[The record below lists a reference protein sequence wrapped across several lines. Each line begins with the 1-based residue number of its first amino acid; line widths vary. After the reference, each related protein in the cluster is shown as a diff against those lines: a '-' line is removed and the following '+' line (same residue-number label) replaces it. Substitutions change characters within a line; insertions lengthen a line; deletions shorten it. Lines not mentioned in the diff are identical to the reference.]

1 MNLSRKKLIQY
12 GIIAILVLFILIYP
26 VQIYNIFLNI
36 IGVAMPLILGAVLAY
51 VLNILCVKLE
61 KYFFPNTKIK
71 ILQKSRRGLVIL
83 TTLVIVTLVMVGVFR
98 LVLPQFFNALGDFFK
113 NIPSFVSGLSDLLE
127 KINHNSVISDQL
139 ESMNIDWSS
148 VQSKVMKYL
157 TSGVGGIFG
166 STFKIVT
173 GITKGFIN
181 FILAL
186 TFAIY
191 ILATKEKLSCQVKKM
206 AQAYMKKEHIQK
218 VKYVVDIADDMF
230 SHFIAGQVTE
240 AIILGS
246 LCSLGMLIF
255 RFPYALSVGAF
266 VSITALIPI
275 LGAWLGGIVGFLL
288 IAVKSPIE
296 AVFFIIFLL
305 VLQQFESNVIYP
317 RVVGTSIG
325 LPGIW
330 VLASITV
337 GGGLGGI
344 VGMLL
349 GVPVAATIYQLL
361 KNDTNRRLN
370 GIEKVK

>member
-1 MNLSRKKLIQY
+1 MKISKKD
-12 GIIAILVLFILIYP
+12 IIKYSIIGVLLLFILIYP
-26 VQIYNIFLNI
+26 VKIYG
-36 IGVAMPLILGAVLAY
+36 GVMNLLGVLMPLILGAVMAY

-83 TTLVIVTLVMVGVFR
+83 STLIIVSLVLAGVFW
-98 LVLPQFFNALGDFFK
+98 LVLPQFFSALSNFFK
-113 NIPSFVSGLSDLLE
+113 YIPSFINDLSDLFE
-127 KINHNSVISDQL
+127 KINHNSFVSDQI

-148 VQSKVMKYL
+148 IQAKVMKYL
-157 TSGVGGIFG
+157 TSGVGGVFG
-166 STFKIVT
+166 STFKIVS
-173 GITKGFIN
+173 GITKGFVN

-191 ILATKEKLSCQVKKM
+191 ILATKEKLGRQVKKLM
-206 AQAYMKKEHIQK
+206 NAYMTKKHIKK
-218 VKYVVDIADDMF
+218 VNYVLHVTNNMF
-230 SHFIAGQVTE
+230 SSFIAGQVTE

-246 LCSLGMLIF
+246 LCAIGMLIF
-255 RFPYALSVGAF
+255 RLPYALSVGAF
-266 VSITALIPI
+266 ISITALIPI

-288 IAVKSPIE
+288 IAVESPIK
-296 AVFFIIFLL
+296 AVFFVIFIL

-330 VLASITV
+330 VLAAITV
-337 GGGLGGI
+337 GGGLNGI

-349 GVPVAATIYQLL
+349 GVPVAATIYQLV
-361 KNDTNRRLN
+361 KNDSNRRLN
-370 GIEKVK
+370 EVEKVE

>member
-1 MNLSRKKLIQY
+1 MKLSRKKLIQY
-12 GIIAILVLFILIYP
+12 GIIIVLVLFILIYP
-26 VQIYNIFLNI
+26 VEIYNIFLNI
-36 IGVAMPLILGAVLAY
+36 LGVAMPLILGAVLAY

-71 ILQKSRRGLVIL
+71 ILQKSRRALVIL

-98 LVLPQFFNALGDFFK
+98 LVLPQFFNALADFFK
-113 NIPSFVSGLSDLLE
+113 NIPSFFEGLSALLE

-157 TSGVGGIFG
+157 TSGMGGVFG

-173 GITKGFIN
+173 GITKGFVN

-191 ILATKEKLSCQVKKM
+191 ILATKEKLGRQIKRL
-206 AQAYMKKEHIQK
+206 AHAYLKNEHIQK

-246 LCSLGMLIF
+246 LCSLGMIIF

-296 AVFFIIFLL
+296 AVFFIVFLL

>member
-12 GIIAILVLFILIYP
+12 GIIIVLALFILIYP
-26 VQIYNIFLNI
+26 VQIYNIFLKI
-36 IGVAMPLILGAVLAY
+36 FGIAMPLILGAVMAY

-83 TTLVIVTLVMVGVFR
+83 STLVIVTLVMTGVFR
-98 LVLPQFFNALGDFFK
+98 LVLPQFFNALADFFK
-113 NIPSFVSGLSDLLE
+113 NIPSFVDGLSKLLE
-127 KINHNSVISDQL
+127 KINHNSVVSDQL
-139 ESMNIDWSS
+139 ESLNIDWSS
-148 VQSKVMKYL
+148 IQSRVMKYL
-157 TSGVGGIFG
+157 TSGVGGVFG

-173 GITKGFIN
+173 GITKGFVN

-191 ILATKEKLSCQVKKM
+191 ILATKEKLASQFKKL
-206 AQAYMKKEHIQK
+206 ANAYMKESYLKK
-218 VKYVVDIADDMF
+218 VNYVIGIADNMF

-296 AVFFIIFLL
+296 AIFFIIFLL

-370 GIEKVK
+370 TAEKVK

>member
-1 MNLSRKKLIQY
+1 MKLSRKKLIQY
-12 GIIAILVLFILIYP
+12 GIIIVLVLFILIYP
-26 VQIYNIFLNI
+26 VEIYNIFLNI
-36 IGVAMPLILGAVLAY
+36 LGVAMPLILGAVLAY

-71 ILQKSRRGLVIL
+71 ILQKSRRALVIL

-98 LVLPQFFNALGDFFK
+98 LVLPQFFNALADFFK
-113 NIPSFVSGLSDLLE
+113 NIPSFFEGLSALLE

-157 TSGVGGIFG
+157 TSGMGGVFG

-173 GITKGFIN
+173 GITKGFVN

-191 ILATKEKLSCQVKKM
+191 ILATKEKLGRQIKRL
-206 AQAYMKKEHIQK
+206 AHAYLKNEHIQK
-218 VKYVVDIADDMF
+218 VKYVFDIADDMF

-246 LCSLGMLIF
+246 LCSLGMIIF

-296 AVFFIIFLL
+296 AVFFIVFLL

>member
-1 MNLSRKKLIQY
+1 MKLSRKKLIQY
-12 GIIAILVLFILIYP
+12 GIIIVLVLFILIYP
-26 VQIYNIFLNI
+26 VEIYNIFLNI
-36 IGVAMPLILGAVLAY
+36 LGVAMPLILGAVLAY

-71 ILQKSRRGLVIL
+71 ILQKSRRALVIL

-98 LVLPQFFNALGDFFK
+98 LVLPQFFNTLADFFK
-113 NIPSFVSGLSDLLE
+113 NIPSFFEGLSALLE

-157 TSGVGGIFG
+157 TSGMGGVFG

-173 GITKGFIN
+173 GITKGFVN

-191 ILATKEKLSCQVKKM
+191 ILATKEKLGRQIKRL
-206 AQAYMKKEHIQK
+206 AHAYLKNEHIQK

-246 LCSLGMLIF
+246 LCSLGMIIF

-296 AVFFIIFLL
+296 AVFFIVFLL

>member
-12 GIIAILVLFILIYP
+12 GIIIVLVLFILIYP
-26 VQIYNIFLNI
+26 VEIYNIFLNI
-36 IGVAMPLILGAVLAY
+36 LGVAMPLILGAVLAY

-71 ILQKSRRGLVIL
+71 ILQKSRRALVIL

-98 LVLPQFFNALGDFFK
+98 LVLPQFFNALADFFK
-113 NIPSFVSGLSDLLE
+113 NIPSFFEGLSALLE
-127 KINHNSVISDQL
+127 KVNHNSVISDQL

-157 TSGVGGIFG
+157 TSGMGGVFG
-166 STFKIVT
+166 STFKVLT
-173 GITKGFIN
+173 GITKGFVN

-191 ILATKEKLSCQVKKM
+191 ILATKEKLSCQVKKL
-206 AQAYMKKEHIQK
+206 AHAYMKNEHIKK

-246 LCSLGMLIF
+246 LCSIGMLIF

>member
-1 MNLSRKKLIQY
+1 MKLSRKKLIQY
-12 GIIAILVLFILIYP
+12 GIIIVLVLFILIYP
-26 VQIYNIFLNI
+26 VEIYNIFLNI
-36 IGVAMPLILGAVLAY
+36 LGVAMPLILGAVLAY

-71 ILQKSRRGLVIL
+71 ILQKSRRALVIL
-83 TTLVIVTLVMVGVFR
+83 TTLVIVTLVMVGIFR
-98 LVLPQFFNALGDFFK
+98 LVLPQFFNALADFFK
-113 NIPSFVSGLSDLLE
+113 NIPSFFEGLSALLE

-157 TSGVGGIFG
+157 TSGMGGVFG

-173 GITKGFIN
+173 GITKGFVN

-191 ILATKEKLSCQVKKM
+191 ILATKEKLGRQIKKL
-206 AQAYMKKEHIQK
+206 AHAYLKNEHIQK

-246 LCSLGMLIF
+246 LCSLGMIIF

-296 AVFFIIFLL
+296 AVFFIVFLL

>member
-1 MNLSRKKLIQY
+1 MKISKKD
-12 GIIAILVLFILIYP
+12 IIKYSIIGVLLLFILIYP
-26 VQIYNIFLNI
+26 VKIYG
-36 IGVAMPLILGAVLAY
+36 GVMNLLGVLMPLILGAVMAY

-83 TTLVIVTLVMVGVFR
+83 STLIIVSLVLAGVFW
-98 LVLPQFFNALGDFFK
+98 LVLPQFFSALSNFFK
-113 NIPSFVSGLSDLLE
+113 YIPSFINDLSNLFE
-127 KINHNSVISDQL
+127 KINHNSFVSDQI

-148 VQSKVMKYL
+148 IQAKVMKYL
-157 TSGVGGIFG
+157 TSGVGGVFG
-166 STFKIVT
+166 STFKIVS
-173 GITKGFIN
+173 GITKGFVN

-191 ILATKEKLSCQVKKM
+191 ILATKEKLGRQVKKLM
-206 AQAYMKKEHIQK
+206 NAYMTKKHIKK
-218 VKYVVDIADDMF
+218 VNYVLHVTNNMF
-230 SHFIAGQVTE
+230 SSFIAGQVTE

-246 LCSLGMLIF
+246 LCAIGMLIF
-255 RFPYALSVGAF
+255 RLPYALSVGAF
-266 VSITALIPI
+266 ISITALIPI

-288 IAVKSPIE
+288 IAVESPIK
-296 AVFFIIFLL
+296 AVFFVIFIL

-330 VLASITV
+330 VLAAITV
-337 GGGLGGI
+337 GGGLNGI

-349 GVPVAATIYQLL
+349 GVPVAATIYQLV
-361 KNDTNRRLN
+361 KNDSNRRLN
-370 GIEKVK
+370 EVEKVE

>member
-26 VQIYNIFLNI
+26 VQIYNIFLNVL
-36 IGVAMPLILGAVLAY
+36 GVAMPLILGAVLAY

-71 ILQKSRRGLVIL
+71 ILQKSRRALVIL

-98 LVLPQFFNALGDFFK
+98 LVLPQFFNALADFFK
-113 NIPSFVSGLSDLLE
+113 NIPSFVEGLSALLE
-127 KINHNSVISDQL
+127 KINHNSVVSNQL

-157 TSGVGGIFG
+157 TSGMGGIFG

-191 ILATKEKLSCQVKKM
+191 ILATKEKLGCQVKKM
-206 AQAYMKKEHIQK
+206 AQAYMKKEHIKK

>member
-1 MNLSRKKLIQY
+1 MKVSKKD
-12 GIIAILVLFILIYP
+12 IIKYSIIVVLLLFILIYP
-26 VQIYNIFLNI
+26 VKIYG
-36 IGVAMPLILGAVLAY
+36 GVMNLLGVLMPLILGAVMAY

-83 TTLVIVTLVMVGVFR
+83 STLIIVSLVLAGVFW
-98 LVLPQFFNALGDFFK
+98 LVLPQFFSALSNFFK
-113 NIPSFVSGLSDLLE
+113 YIPSFINDLSDLFE
-127 KINHNSVISDQL
+127 KINHNSFISDQI

-148 VQSKVMKYL
+148 IQSKVMKYL
-157 TSGVGGIFG
+157 TSGVGGVFG
-166 STFKIVT
+166 STFKIVS
-173 GITKGFIN
+173 GITKGFVN

-191 ILATKEKLSCQVKKM
+191 ILATKEKLGRQVKKLM
-206 AQAYMKKEHIQK
+206 NAYMKEKHIK
-218 VKYVVDIADDMF
+218 KINYVLHVTNNMF
-230 SHFIAGQVTE
+230 SSFIAGQVTE

-246 LCSLGMLIF
+246 LCAIGMLIF
-255 RFPYALSVGAF
+255 RLPYALSVGAF
-266 VSITALIPI
+266 ISITALIPI

-288 IAVKSPIE
+288 IAVESPIK
-296 AVFFIIFLL
+296 AVFFVIFIL

-330 VLASITV
+330 VLAAITV
-337 GGGLGGI
+337 GGGLNGI

-361 KNDTNRRLN
+361 KNDSNRRLN
-370 GIEKVK
+370 EVEKVE

>member
-1 MNLSRKKLIQY
+1 MKLSRKKLIQY
-12 GIIAILVLFILIYP
+12 GIIIVLVLFILIYP
-26 VQIYNIFLNI
+26 VEIYNIFLNI
-36 IGVAMPLILGAVLAY
+36 LGVAMPLILGAVLAY

-61 KYFFPNTKIK
+61 KYFFPNIKIK
-71 ILQKSRRGLVIL
+71 ILQKSRRALVIL

-98 LVLPQFFNALGDFFK
+98 LVLPQFFNALADFFK
-113 NIPSFVSGLSDLLE
+113 NIPSFFEGLSALLE

-157 TSGVGGIFG
+157 TSGMGGVFG

-173 GITKGFIN
+173 GITKGFVN

-191 ILATKEKLSCQVKKM
+191 ILATKEKLGRQIKKL
-206 AQAYMKKEHIQK
+206 AHAYLKNEHIQK

-246 LCSLGMLIF
+246 LCSLGMIIF

>member
-26 VQIYNIFLNI
+26 VQIYNIFLNVL
-36 IGVAMPLILGAVLAY
+36 GVAMPLILGAVLAY

-71 ILQKSRRGLVIL
+71 ILQKSRRALVIL

-98 LVLPQFFNALGDFFK
+98 LVLPQFFNALADFFK
-113 NIPSFVSGLSDLLE
+113 NIPSFVEGLSALLE
-127 KINHNSVISDQL
+127 KINHNSVVSNQL

-157 TSGVGGIFG
+157 TSGMGGIFG

-191 ILATKEKLSCQVKKM
+191 ILATKEKLGCQVKKM
-206 AQAYMKKEHIQK
+206 AEAYMKKEHIKK

>member
-1 MNLSRKKLIQY
+1 MKLSRKKLIQY
-12 GIIAILVLFILIYP
+12 GIIIVLVLFILIYP
-26 VQIYNIFLNI
+26 VEIYNIFLNI
-36 IGVAMPLILGAVLAY
+36 LGVAMPLILGAVLAY

-71 ILQKSRRGLVIL
+71 ILQKSRRALVIL

-98 LVLPQFFNALGDFFK
+98 LVLPQFFNALADFFK
-113 NIPSFVSGLSDLLE
+113 NIPSFFEGLSALLE

-157 TSGVGGIFG
+157 TSGMGGVFG

-173 GITKGFIN
+173 GITKGFVN

-191 ILATKEKLSCQVKKM
+191 ILATKEKLCRQIKKL
-206 AQAYMKKEHIQK
+206 AHAYLKNEHIQK

-246 LCSLGMLIF
+246 LCSLGMIIF

-296 AVFFIIFLL
+296 AVFFIVFLL

>member
-1 MNLSRKKLIQY
+1 M
-12 GIIAILVLFILIYP
+12 
-26 VQIYNIFLNI
+26 
-36 IGVAMPLILGAVLAY
+36 GVAMPLILGAVLAY

-71 ILQKSRRGLVIL
+71 ILQKSRRALVIL

-98 LVLPQFFNALGDFFK
+98 LVLPQFFNALADFFK
-113 NIPSFVSGLSDLLE
+113 NIPSFFEGLSALLE

-157 TSGVGGIFG
+157 TSGMGGVFG
-166 STFKIVT
+166 STFKVLT
-173 GITKGFIN
+173 GITKGFVN

-191 ILATKEKLSCQVKKM
+191 ILATKEKLSCQVKKL
-206 AQAYMKKEHIQK
+206 AHAYMKNEHIKK

-246 LCSLGMLIF
+246 LCSIGMLIF

-288 IAVKSPIE
+288 IAVRSPIE

>member
-12 GIIAILVLFILIYP
+12 GIIIVLALFILIYP
-26 VQIYNIFLNI
+26 VQIYNIFLKI
-36 IGVAMPLILGAVLAY
+36 FGIAMPLILGAVMAY

-83 TTLVIVTLVMVGVFR
+83 STLVIVTLVMTGVFR
-98 LVLPQFFNALGDFFK
+98 LVLPQFFNALTDFFK
-113 NIPSFVSGLSDLLE
+113 NIPSFVDGLSKLLE
-127 KINHNSVISDQL
+127 KINHNSVVSDQL
-139 ESMNIDWSS
+139 ESLNIDWSS
-148 VQSKVMKYL
+148 IQSRVMKYL
-157 TSGVGGIFG
+157 TSGVGGVFG

-173 GITKGFIN
+173 GITKGFVN

-191 ILATKEKLSCQVKKM
+191 ILATKEKLASQFKKL
-206 AQAYMKKEHIQK
+206 ANAYMKESYLKR
-218 VKYVVDIADDMF
+218 VNYVIGIADNMF

-296 AVFFIIFLL
+296 AIFFIIFLL

-370 GIEKVK
+370 TAEKVK

>member
-1 MNLSRKKLIQY
+1 MKLSRKKLIQY
-12 GIIAILVLFILIYP
+12 GIIIVLVLFILIYP
-26 VQIYNIFLNI
+26 VEIYNIFLNI
-36 IGVAMPLILGAVLAY
+36 LGVAMPLILGAVLAY

-71 ILQKSRRGLVIL
+71 ILQKSRRALVIL

-98 LVLPQFFNALGDFFK
+98 LVLPQFFNALADFFK
-113 NIPSFVSGLSDLLE
+113 NIPSFFEGLSALLE
-127 KINHNSVISDQL
+127 KINNNSVISDQL

-157 TSGVGGIFG
+157 TSGMGGVFG

-173 GITKGFIN
+173 GITKGFVN

-191 ILATKEKLSCQVKKM
+191 ILATKEKLGRQIKKL
-206 AQAYMKKEHIQK
+206 AHAYLKNEHIQK

-246 LCSLGMLIF
+246 LCSLGMIIF

-296 AVFFIIFLL
+296 AVFFIVFLL

>member
-1 MNLSRKKLIQY
+1 
-12 GIIAILVLFILIYP
+12 
-26 VQIYNIFLNI
+26 
-36 IGVAMPLILGAVLAY
+36 MPLILGAVLAY

-71 ILQKSRRGLVIL
+71 ILQKSRRALVIL

-98 LVLPQFFNALGDFFK
+98 LVLPQFFNALADFFK
-113 NIPSFVSGLSDLLE
+113 NIPSFFEGLSALLE

-157 TSGVGGIFG
+157 TSGMGGVFG

-173 GITKGFIN
+173 GITKGFVN

-191 ILATKEKLSCQVKKM
+191 ILATKEKLGRQIKKL
-206 AQAYMKKEHIQK
+206 AHAYLKNEHIQK

-246 LCSLGMLIF
+246 LCSLGMIIF

-275 LGAWLGGIVGFLL
+275 LSMVGWNCW
-288 IAVKSPIE
+288 I
-296 AVFFIIFLL
+296 
-305 VLQQFESNVIYP
+305 
-317 RVVGTSIG
+317 
-325 LPGIW
+325 
-330 VLASITV
+330 
-337 GGGLGGI
+337 
-344 VGMLL
+344 
-349 GVPVAATIYQLL
+349 PV
-361 KNDTNRRLN
+361 DCC
-370 GIEKVK
+370 

>member
-1 MNLSRKKLIQY
+1 M
-12 GIIAILVLFILIYP
+12 
-26 VQIYNIFLNI
+26 
-36 IGVAMPLILGAVLAY
+36 GVAMPLILGAVLAY

-71 ILQKSRRGLVIL
+71 ILQKSRRALVIL

-98 LVLPQFFNALGDFFK
+98 LVLPQFFNALADFFK
-113 NIPSFVSGLSDLLE
+113 NIPSFFEGLSALLE

-157 TSGVGGIFG
+157 TSGMGGVFG

-173 GITKGFIN
+173 GITKGFVN

-191 ILATKEKLSCQVKKM
+191 ILATKEKLGRQIKKL
-206 AQAYMKKEHIQK
+206 AHAYLKNEHIQK

-246 LCSLGMLIF
+246 LCSLGMIIF

-296 AVFFIIFLL
+296 AVFFIVFLL

>member
-12 GIIAILVLFILIYP
+12 GIIIVLVLFILIYP
-26 VQIYNIFLNI
+26 VEIYNIFLNI
-36 IGVAMPLILGAVLAY
+36 LGVAMPLILGAVLAY

-71 ILQKSRRGLVIL
+71 ILQKSRRALVIL

-98 LVLPQFFNALGDFFK
+98 LVLPQFFNALADFFK
-113 NIPSFVSGLSDLLE
+113 NIPSFFEGLSALLE

-157 TSGVGGIFG
+157 TSGMGGVFG
-166 STFKIVT
+166 STFKVLT
-173 GITKGFIN
+173 GITKGFVN

-191 ILATKEKLSCQVKKM
+191 ILATKEKLSCQVKKL
-206 AQAYMKKEHIQK
+206 AHAYMKNEHIKK

-246 LCSLGMLIF
+246 LCSIGMLIF

-288 IAVKSPIE
+288 IVVKSPIE

-330 VLASITV
+330 VLASITA

>member
-1 MNLSRKKLIQY
+1 MQLSRKKLIQY
-12 GIIAILVLFILIYP
+12 GIIIVLVLFILIYP
-26 VQIYNIFLNI
+26 VEIYNIFLNI
-36 IGVAMPLILGAVLAY
+36 LGVAMPLILGAVLAY

-71 ILQKSRRGLVIL
+71 ILQKSRRALVIL

-98 LVLPQFFNALGDFFK
+98 LVLPQFFNALADFFK
-113 NIPSFVSGLSDLLE
+113 NIPSFFEGLSALLE

-157 TSGVGGIFG
+157 TSGMGGVFG

-173 GITKGFIN
+173 GITKGFVN

-191 ILATKEKLSCQVKKM
+191 ILATKEKLGRQIKKL
-206 AQAYMKKEHIQK
+206 AHAYLKNEHIQK

-246 LCSLGMLIF
+246 LCSLGMIIF

-296 AVFFIIFLL
+296 AVFFIVFLL

>member
-12 GIIAILVLFILIYP
+12 GIIIVLVLFILIYP
-26 VQIYNIFLNI
+26 VEIYNIFLNI
-36 IGVAMPLILGAVLAY
+36 LGVAMPLILGAVLAY

-71 ILQKSRRGLVIL
+71 ILQKSRRALVIL

-98 LVLPQFFNALGDFFK
+98 LVLPQFFNALADFFK
-113 NIPSFVSGLSDLLE
+113 NIPSFFEGLSALLE

-157 TSGVGGIFG
+157 TSGMGGVFG
-166 STFKIVT
+166 STFKVLT
-173 GITKGFIN
+173 GITKGFVN

-191 ILATKEKLSCQVKKM
+191 ILATKEKLSCQVKKL
-206 AQAYMKKEHIQK
+206 AHAYMKNEHIKK

-246 LCSLGMLIF
+246 LCSIGMLIF

>member
-1 MNLSRKKLIQY
+1 MKLSRKKLIQY
-12 GIIAILVLFILIYP
+12 GIIIVLVLFILIYP
-26 VQIYNIFLNI
+26 VEIYNIFLNI
-36 IGVAMPLILGAVLAY
+36 LGVAMPLILGAVLAY

-71 ILQKSRRGLVIL
+71 ILQKSRRALVIL

-98 LVLPQFFNALGDFFK
+98 LVLPQFFNALADFFK
-113 NIPSFVSGLSDLLE
+113 NIPSFFEGLSALLE

-157 TSGVGGIFG
+157 TSGMGGVFG

-173 GITKGFIN
+173 GITKGFVN

-191 ILATKEKLSCQVKKM
+191 ILATKEKLGRQIKKL
-206 AQAYMKKEHIQK
+206 AHAYLKNEHIQK

-230 SHFIAGQVTE
+230 SHFIVGQVTE

-246 LCSLGMLIF
+246 LCSLGMIIF

-296 AVFFIIFLL
+296 AVFFIVFLL

>member
-1 MNLSRKKLIQY
+1 MKVSKKD
-12 GIIAILVLFILIYP
+12 IIKYSIIVVLLLFILIYP
-26 VQIYNIFLNI
+26 VKIYG
-36 IGVAMPLILGAVLAY
+36 GVMNLLGVLMPLILGAVMAY

-83 TTLVIVTLVMVGVFR
+83 STLIIVSLVLAGVFW
-98 LVLPQFFNALGDFFK
+98 LVLPQFFSALSNFFK
-113 NIPSFVSGLSDLLE
+113 YIPSFINDLSDLFE
-127 KINHNSVISDQL
+127 KINHNSFISDQI

-148 VQSKVMKYL
+148 IQSKVMKYL
-157 TSGVGGIFG
+157 TSGVGGVFG
-166 STFKIVT
+166 STFKIVS
-173 GITKGFIN
+173 GITKGFVN

-191 ILATKEKLSCQVKKM
+191 ILATKEKLGRQVKKLM
-206 AQAYMKKEHIQK
+206 NAYMQEKHIKKIN
-218 VKYVVDIADDMF
+218 YVLHVTNNMF
-230 SHFIAGQVTE
+230 SSFIAGQVTE

-246 LCSLGMLIF
+246 LCAIGMLIF
-255 RFPYALSVGAF
+255 RLPYALSVGAF
-266 VSITALIPI
+266 ISITALIPI

-288 IAVKSPIE
+288 IAVESPIK
-296 AVFFIIFLL
+296 AVFFVIFIL

-330 VLASITV
+330 VLAAITV
-337 GGGLGGI
+337 GGGLNGI

-361 KNDTNRRLN
+361 KNDSNRRLN
-370 GIEKVK
+370 EVEKVE

>member
-12 GIIAILVLFILIYP
+12 GIIIVLVLFILIYP
-26 VQIYNIFLNI
+26 VEIYNIFLNI
-36 IGVAMPLILGAVLAY
+36 LGVAMPLILGAVLAY

-71 ILQKSRRGLVIL
+71 ILQKSRRALVIL

-98 LVLPQFFNALGDFFK
+98 LVLPQFFNALADFFK
-113 NIPSFVSGLSDLLE
+113 NIPSFFEGLSALLE

-157 TSGVGGIFG
+157 TSGMGGVFG
-166 STFKIVT
+166 STFKVLT
-173 GITKGFIN
+173 GITKGFVN

-191 ILATKEKLSCQVKKM
+191 ILATKEKLSCQVKKL
-206 AQAYMKKEHIQK
+206 AHAYMKNEHIKK

-246 LCSLGMLIF
+246 LCSIGMLIF

-288 IAVKSPIE
+288 IAVRSPIE

>member
-12 GIIAILVLFILIYP
+12 GTIIVLVLFILIYP
-26 VQIYNIFLNI
+26 VEIYNIFLNI
-36 IGVAMPLILGAVLAY
+36 LGVAMPLILGAVLAY

-71 ILQKSRRGLVIL
+71 ILQKSRRALVIL

-98 LVLPQFFNALGDFFK
+98 LVLPQFFNALADFFK
-113 NIPSFVSGLSDLLE
+113 NIPSFFEGLSALLE
-127 KINHNSVISDQL
+127 KVNHNSVISDQL

-157 TSGVGGIFG
+157 TSGMGGVFG
-166 STFKIVT
+166 STFKVLT
-173 GITKGFIN
+173 GITKGFVN

-191 ILATKEKLSCQVKKM
+191 ILATKEKLSCQVKKL
-206 AQAYMKKEHIQK
+206 AHAYMKNEHIKK

-246 LCSLGMLIF
+246 LCSIGMLIF

>member
-1 MNLSRKKLIQY
+1 MNLSKKS
-12 GIIAILVLFILIYP
+12 IIKYSIIVVLLLFILIYP
-26 VQIYNIFLNI
+26 VQIYNNVMNLF
-36 IGVAMPLILGAVLAY
+36 GVLLPLILGAVMAY

-71 ILQKSRRGLVIL
+71 FLQKSRRGLVIL
-83 TTLVIVTLVMVGVFR
+83 STLIIVSLVLAGVFW
-98 LVLPQFFNALGDFFK
+98 LVLPQFFSALANFFK
-113 NIPSFVSGLSDLLE
+113 FIPSFINDLSNILE
-127 KINHNSVISDQL
+127 KVNHNSFISDQL

-173 GITKGFIN
+173 GITKGFVN

-191 ILATKEKLSCQVKKM
+191 ILATKEKLGRQFKKLM
-206 AQAYMKKEHIQK
+206 RAYMKKEHIAK
-218 VKYVVDIADDMF
+218 FNRVIGITNNMF
-230 SHFIAGQVTE
+230 SSFIAGQVTE

-246 LCSLGMLIF
+246 LCAIGMLILQ
-255 RFPYALSVGAF
+255 FPYALPVGAF

-275 LGAWLGGIVGFLL
+275 LGAWMGGIVGFLL
-288 IAVKSPIE
+288 IAVESTLK
-296 AVFFIIFLL
+296 AVLFVVFIL

-317 RVVGTSIG
+317 KVVGTSIG

-330 VLASITV
+330 VLASITI
-337 GGGLGGI
+337 GGGLSGI

-361 KNDTNRRLN
+361 KNDTNYRLKTPK
-370 GIEKVK
+370 KVE

>member
-1 MNLSRKKLIQY
+1 
-12 GIIAILVLFILIYP
+12 
-26 VQIYNIFLNI
+26 
-36 IGVAMPLILGAVLAY
+36 MPLILGAVLAY

-71 ILQKSRRGLVIL
+71 ILQKSRRALVIL

-98 LVLPQFFNALGDFFK
+98 LVLPQFFNALADFFK
-113 NIPSFVSGLSDLLE
+113 NIPSFFEGLSALLE

-157 TSGVGGIFG
+157 TSGMGGVFG

-173 GITKGFIN
+173 GITKGFVN

-191 ILATKEKLSCQVKKM
+191 ILATKEKLGRQIKKL
-206 AQAYMKKEHIQK
+206 AHAYLKNEHIQK

-246 LCSLGMLIF
+246 LCSLGMIIF

-296 AVFFIIFLL
+296 AVFFIVFLL